1 MSNYPFDVQWPAG
14 DGHVADHFL
23 GEPFVSQPDRKFS
36 FPYGEMEEFPSAFPC
51 LEPDSLE
58 DYSHEIAME
67 KPELSAIKESLKGS
81 KAIPAKGLARQS
93 RETQASQ
100 SSLRPS
106 LFERKSIQGPRL
118 ESRQNLP
125 PICPVVGKIAE
136 ERVAAKIEKTKL
148 FWEKK
153 SKLIPCVFR
162 MSTPIEQDPFS
173 VLELQDLSHKAL
185 LVQGYAGRPKDTER
199 GKSGKSSQNEE
210 SVFES
215 EEEEAN

>member
-14 DGHVADHFL
+14 DGHGADHFL
-23 GEPFVSQPDRKFS
+23 GEPFGTQPDRKFS
-36 FPYGEMEEFPSAFPC
+36 FPYGEMEEFPSGFPC
-51 LEPDSLE
+51 LEPHSLE
-58 DYSHEIAME
+58 DYTHEVAVE
-67 KPELSAIKESLKGS
+67 KPELSATKESLKRPRGISTKGS
-81 KAIPAKGLARQS
+81 ARQS
-93 RETQASQ
+93 RETQVSQ
-100 SSLRPS
+100 SSVKPVLS
-106 LFERKSIQGPRL
+106 ERKSMQGPKL
-118 ESRQNLP
+118 ESRQNFP
-125 PICPVVGKIAE
+125 PICPVNGQISE

-162 MSTPIEQDPFS
+162 ISTSIDQDPFS

-185 LVQGYAGRPKDTER
+185 LVQGFAGRPRETER
-199 GKSGKSSQNEE
+199 GKSSKSSQNEE